1 MKEII
6 EQFVTNITTYL
17 SALGPISGVILI
29 LLESIFPVLP
39 LSVFIA
45 LNIMAFGSIFGYL
58 ISLISTIVGCLG
70 SFFLFRSCFQKKLYE
85 YIKRKDS
92 ASLDKMMKTISKI
105 SFSNLVLLIAIPFSP
120 AFLINIAAGLSKIT
134 KEKFFFSLV
143 IGKSVMV
150 YFWGYIGKSLLES
163 LTDVTTLVRVSVLLL
178 ISFIVSRVVEK
189 RMRVR

>member
-1 MKEII
+1 MKELI
-6 EQFVTNITTYL
+6 EQFVTNITNYL
-17 SALGPISGVILI
+17 TALGPISGVVLI

-45 LNIMAFGSIFGYL
+45 LNIIAFGNFFGYI

-70 SFFLFRSCFQKKLYE
+70 SFFLFRSCFQKKLYH
-85 YIKRKDS
+85 YIKKKDS
-92 ASLDKMMKTISKI
+92 ISLENMMKAISGI

-120 AFLINIAAGLSKIT
+120 AFLINIAAGLSKIS
-134 KEKFFFSLV
+134 KEKFFFSLL

-163 LTDVTTLVRVSVLLL
+163 LTDVTVLVRISVLLL
-178 ISFIVSRVVEK
+178 ISLMLSRIVEK
-189 RMRVR
+189 KMKVR